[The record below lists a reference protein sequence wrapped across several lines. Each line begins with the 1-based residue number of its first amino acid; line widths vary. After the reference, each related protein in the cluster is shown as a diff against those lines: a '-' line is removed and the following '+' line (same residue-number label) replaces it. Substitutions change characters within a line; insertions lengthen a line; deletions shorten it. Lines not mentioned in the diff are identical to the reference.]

1 MAMIT
6 EKRHGKSQL
15 FLIKNQK
22 HKTLM
27 RSCVD
32 ISFKNKYGK
41 PKSTWISKPITI
53 ISLANSF
60 CLPEIP

>member
-22 HKTLM
+22 QKTLM

-32 ISFKNKYGK
+32 ISFKNK
-41 PKSTWISKPITI
+41 
-53 ISLANSF
+53 
-60 CLPEIP
+60 